1 MMYKGKI
8 TAEILYFARELD
20 KFLVQTNDD
29 FEAILN
35 INTVDYNKKIQ
46 YINDWILSD
55 INELEKISY
64 KSKIKLIF
72 LCYPKDIEINNLIYD
87 YVKNSSRI
95 KFLNYNVNNN
105 DIDVNIIA
113 EKMYK
118 FLKENK
124 ILKK

>member
-1 MMYKGKI
+1 M
-8 TAEILYFARELD
+8 
-20 KFLVQTNDD
+20 
-29 FEAILN
+29 
-35 INTVDYNKKIQ
+35 
-46 YINDWILSD
+46 
-55 INELEKISY
+55 
-64 KSKIKLIF
+64 
-72 LCYPKDIEINNLIYD
+72 
-87 YVKNSSRI
+87 